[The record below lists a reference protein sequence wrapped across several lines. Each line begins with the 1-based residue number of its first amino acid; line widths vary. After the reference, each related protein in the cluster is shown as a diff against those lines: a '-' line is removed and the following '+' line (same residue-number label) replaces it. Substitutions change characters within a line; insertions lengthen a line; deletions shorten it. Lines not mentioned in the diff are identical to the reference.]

1 MLPAD
6 HQGAQ
11 PVSTNLAVTFL
22 TRGRTRRRLARELAI
37 RTPNGIA
44 EKGFVRIGGIDQW
57 ISIRGEDRANPVLLI
72 VHGGPGSIYS
82 VFTPMLRTWEAHFTI
97 VQWDQRGAGK
107 TFGRSGKAGS
117 GVLSFDRLVSDG
129 IELTEYL
136 REHLGQPRII
146 LVGSSVGS
154 IVGTMM
160 VKRRP
165 DLFAAYVGTDQNDRA
180 AALRLSWQITLD
192 WLRAAGNARGVRAV
206 QALGRRLDHL
216 TPKEWTKLHQWT
228 IKANTRIPNMIND
241 LMLPAMLT
249 SPDHTLRD
257 MSAMTAGMNFSTDA
271 LFRELMTFD
280 LRALGPRF
288 DVPFFVLQGE
298 SDALTPT
305 AAAREFFD
313 TVEAP
318 HKAFVLIRHAGHLA
332 MFARPGQ
339 FLDALLTHVRP
350 LVMAGTHAA

>member
-1 MLPAD
+1 MA
-6 HQGAQ
+6 
-11 PVSTNLAVTFL
+11 TNLALTFL

-37 RTPNGIA
+37 RTPNGIV

-82 VFTPMLRTWEAHFTI
+82 IFTPLLRAWEAHFTV

-107 TFGRSGKAGS
+107 TFRRNGKSGS
-117 GVLSFDRLVSDG
+117 GALSFDRLVSDG
-129 IELTEYL
+129 IELAGYL

-154 IVGTMM
+154 ILGTMM

-180 AALRLSWQITLD
+180 QTLRLSWQITRD
-192 WLRAAGNARGVRAV
+192 WLRAAGNAKGVTAV
-206 QALGRRLDHL
+206 ERLGRRLDHL
-216 TPKEWTKLHQWT
+216 TPKEWTTLHQWT

-241 LMLPAMLT
+241 LLLPAMLT
-249 SPDHTLRD
+249 SPDHTLAD
-257 MSAMTAGMNFSTDA
+257 LQAMTAGMNFSTGA

-288 DVPFFVLQGE
+288 DVPFFVFQGE

-305 AAAREFFD
+305 AAAEDYFES
-313 TVEAP
+313 VEAP
-318 HKAFVLIRHAGHLA
+318 HKAFVLIRQAGHLA
-332 MFARPGQ
+332 AFARPQQ

-350 LVMAGTHAA
+350 LVVAKQHIA